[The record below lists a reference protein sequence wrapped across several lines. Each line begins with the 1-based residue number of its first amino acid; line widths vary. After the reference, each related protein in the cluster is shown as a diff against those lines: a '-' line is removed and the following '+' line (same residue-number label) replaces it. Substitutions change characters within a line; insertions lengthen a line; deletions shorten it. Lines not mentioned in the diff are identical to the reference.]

1 MIWKILEIE
10 KTKDEEEVRR
20 AYRQKLRYVNP
31 EDDEEGFKELRRAY
45 EEAMEYAS
53 QPEEGDA
60 DGAGESAYAYGK
72 KDEIDEWIERVD
84 LIYRDAAKRRDE
96 DLWNTILHDPVCDD
110 LDMELEAAEK
120 LLVYF
125 MSHSYMPQ
133 AIWQLVDKRFHYE
146 DNYQQLKE
154 KFPENYLD
162 YVMWQMKRPNFI
174 DFNLFDGKTDDH
186 VDDYIGTLYEEK
198 NAFEEGDMEAVG
210 RFIKE
215 LKRYDV
221 THPFTEVEEARYLLR
236 CVQIE
241 KEKLKS
247 GKGEDPQKEEE
258 QWNADICKALSIME
272 ELDFEYSDIPYIE
285 RIYAEA
291 LLANG
296 EIQKAKAVYESLLE
310 NDPDNFSAALGNARC
325 VFLAGNGEDAKEMVE
340 DILEERVQDAECMQ
354 FLDEINEKLVQIYES
369 KLFKDEI
376 ENPKSEMEV
385 SKDDFSDMEI
395 DETKWE
401 LCFKLGWCYYQQKEF
416 EKGIKLLDKVEMTD
430 EYDYINLRCRLYLAN
445 EDYEKAY
452 PLTKKWLMLI
462 EESPEDGSKEMQKR
476 KNRLSLAHFSIGIC
490 LWEIGFKE
498 KEALLKKD
506 KKQIKRGTGAE
517 ISRLEEQLDSAAEYI
532 RKAISEEHNTL
543 VRLSYMEQ
551 LARFYLAQKK
561 YDDCIQI
568 CDEIIEKDRGF
579 YPAYVHR
586 QRANYELKNAKEVV
600 DDYFI
605 CKEIYPGYS
614 VPYVLAAEVFM
625 AFEQYDDVES
635 IIKDGEEA
643 GLESDGL
650 KLFKIKCLHYK
661 DFSQENVRKAIDQL
675 ERLMEQIRTRPMEES
690 SDLIED
696 SDLNREMAILYWD
709 LDLPQKALEIVDEY
723 LEEHP
728 ETPGILQLKVD
739 ILAREKRHEEALET
753 CRQLIETE
761 PKNLQYRLK
770 LGNCY
775 ERMENTDKALECYRM
790 ILMENY
796 NYVPAVRRLMYM
808 YSYLSNENRDLEL
821 CKKGIEYAGRLI
833 ELTGNAEGYVE
844 RGNLYI
850 DLYELEKA
858 VEDCKE
864 AIRLD
869 PDAYYAYNNLGCAL
883 LKLRRIDEAIEP
895 LEKVIA
901 MEPDKDHLP
910 YMNLAE
916 CYVIKKEYEKAI
928 HAYEEVLRIRPK
940 AVSMRKDIAKI
951 WVKMGDYEKAL
962 DYYKTQIKECQ
973 KRLGI
978 VKDGMII
985 KMFLREEQENDCEQL
1000 LEYYDKVGEIY
1011 RLMGDAGKAE
1021 KWYGNIEKIYFKLKE
1036 PCNTSHIE
1044 TVAEYYRDAGNIE
1057 KAERVLL
1064 KLLAYMKKNEL
1075 SRYHVDFTLATIMFE
1090 KGDKEKAE
1098 KYADSYIEK
1107 FLKHHGG
1114 ERSVLADR
1122 RYLPMYAYDLAV
1134 MHICAG
1140 RLRDAEKYLAQMK
1153 ESHVCV
1159 TCETCECFEY
1169 YFAMGL
1175 IAELEGR
1182 REEAKRYYERAIEI
1196 RGDYPCAERHL
1207 KGVLSSF

>member
-10 KTKDEEEVRR
+10 KTKDEEEIRS

-45 EEAMEYAS
+45 EEALEYAS
-53 QPEEGDA
+53 EPEESDV
-60 DGAGESAYAYGK
+60 DSTGENAYAYGK
-72 KDEIDEWIERVD
+72 KNEIDEWIERVD
-84 LIYRDAAKRRDE
+84 LIYQDAAKRKDE
-96 DLWNTILHDPVCDD
+96 ELWNRILHDPVCDD

-133 AIWQLVDKRFHYE
+133 PIWQLVDKRFHYE

-162 YVMWQMKRPNFI
+162 YVMWQIKRPNFI
-174 DFNLFDGKTDDH
+174 DFNLFDGKTDSH

-198 NAFEEGDMEAVG
+198 NAFEEGDMKAVE
-210 RFIKE
+210 RFLQE
-215 LKRYDV
+215 LKRYDI

-236 CVQIE
+236 RAQIE
-241 KEKLKS
+241 DEKRKS
-247 GKGEDPQKEEE
+247 ADGEETMKEENKQE
-258 QWNADICKALSIME
+258 TDKKKALSIME
-272 ELDFEYSDIPYIE
+272 ELDFEYSDNSYIE

-296 EIQKAKAVYESLLE
+296 EIQKARTVYESLLE
-310 NDPDNFSAALGNARC
+310 ADPDNYSAALGNARC
-325 VFLAGNGEDAKEMVE
+325 VFLAGDGEEAKEMVE

-354 FLDEINEKLVQIYES
+354 FLDEINEELVHIYES
-369 KLFKDEI
+369 KLFVNEKENLQSEPEASEGYLDDE
-376 ENPKSEMEV
+376 KMV
-385 SKDDFSDMEI
+385 DMNR
-395 DETKWE
+395 E

-416 EKGIKLLDKVEMTD
+416 EKGIKLLDKVEATD
-430 EYDYINLRCRLYLAN
+430 DYDYINLRCRLYLAN
-445 EDYEKAY
+445 ENYEKAY
-452 PLTKKWLMLI
+452 PLTKKWLKLI
-462 EESPEDGSKEMQKR
+462 EESSEDGSKEMQKR

-490 LWEIGFKE
+490 LWELGFKE
-498 KEALLKKD
+498 REALLQKD
-506 KKQIKRGTGAE
+506 KKQQERGTGAE
-517 ISRLEEQLDSAAEYI
+517 MSRLEEQLDSAAEYI

-543 VRLSYMEQ
+543 VKLSYMEQ

-561 YDDCIQI
+561 YDDCIQM

-586 QRANYELKNAKEVV
+586 QRANYELKNAKEVI

-605 CKEIYPGYS
+605 CKDIYPGYS

-625 AFEQYDDVES
+625 AFEQYDDVEN
-635 IIKDGEEA
+635 IITDGKEA

-650 KLFKIKCLHYK
+650 KLFQIKCLHYK
-661 DFSQENVRKAIDQL
+661 DFSPENVRKAIDEL
-675 ERLMEQIRTRPMEES
+675 ERLMEEIRTRPEEEG
-690 SDLIED
+690 SDLIEP
-696 SDLNREMAILYWD
+696 SDLERELAILYWD
-709 LDLPQKALEIVDEY
+709 LDLPQKALEIVDDY
-723 LEEHP
+723 LEKHP
-728 ETPGILQLKVD
+728 ETSGILQLKAD
-739 ILAREKRHEEALET
+739 ILARENRHEEALET
-753 CRQLIETE
+753 CRKLIETE
-761 PKNLQYRLK
+761 PKNLHYRLK

-790 ILMENY
+790 ILMENC
-796 NYVPAVRRLMYM
+796 NFVPAIRRLMYI
-808 YSYLSNENRDLEL
+808 YSYLSNERRDLEL
-821 CKKGIEYAGRLI
+821 CKKGIEYATRMI

-864 AIRLD
+864 AIKLD

-910 YMNLAE
+910 YLNLAE
-916 CYVIKKEYEKAI
+916 CYAIKKEYKKAI

-940 AVSMRKDIAKI
+940 AMSMRKEIAKLWI
-951 WVKMGDYEKAL
+951 KMGDYEKAIG
-962 DYYKTQIKECQ
+962 YYKTQIKDCQ

-978 VKDGMII
+978 MKDGMVI
-985 KMFLREEQENDCEQL
+985 KMFLKEEQQGDCERL
-1000 LEYYDKVGEIY
+1000 LEYYDNLGSIY
-1011 RLMGDAGKAE
+1011 RLMGDTVNAE
-1021 KWYGNIEKIYFKLKE
+1021 KWYGNIEKVYFKLKE
-1036 PCNTSHIE
+1036 PCNMSSIE
-1044 TVAEYYRDAGNIE
+1044 NVAEYYRDKGEIE
-1057 KAERVLL
+1057 KAEKVLL
-1064 KLLAYMKKNEL
+1064 KLFSYRKKNDL
-1075 SRYHVDFTLATIMFE
+1075 SSHHAYFTMATVMFE
-1090 KGDKEKAE
+1090 KGDKEQTK
-1098 KYADSYIEK
+1098 KYADAFIMDFIER
-1107 FLKHHGG
+1107 HGG
-1114 ERSVLADR
+1114 QEEFLSDR
-1122 RYLPMYAYDLAV
+1122 RYLPMYAYDVAI

-1140 RLRDAEKYLAQMK
+1140 RLREAEKYLAKMK

-1159 TCETCECFEY
+1159 TCETCACFEY

-1175 IAELEGR
+1175 IAELEGH
-1182 REEAKRYYERAIEI
+1182 REDAKGYYEKAIEI
-1196 RGDYPCAERHL
+1196 KGDYPCAEHHL
-1207 KGVLSSF
+1207 KGLQ